1 MPRVAT
7 NLRRLAIGLT
17 SVNEAEFVALVD
29 LARPLVAEGAP
40 AVLVVPALDRAA
52 TARRV
57 RELVG
62 DDPCVV
68 VEPAHE
74 YLRNGHARAVLVGA
88 DPATRGHGIAATV
101 AWLSSLRDA
110 DAATGDGA
118 SPDPADVVAWLGSDA
133 IPAGYRTGGR
143 GPYRAPTAVA
153 VGQDRVL
160 VHTAWGAK
168 LLAFASDRSL
178 TPDLALDGVYDPPF
192 VRFLE
197 RHVAAGAFVVDVGAN
212 IGVFSVL
219 LAQLVGPAGHVM
231 ALEADPEVHAVLQE
245 NLDLNYVGGWS
256 RALPVAAYSSRTQ
269 LAFHRTSAFR
279 GNGSLRD
286 PDARGACVATDLPST
301 IVVEAAPLDE
311 LVPADADVALVK
323 VDVEGAE
330 RHVLEGLAGTIA
342 EGRVR
347 TVAIEFVR
355 ALFGDEWEPLVR
367 LLGDY
372 RDGHGASFATVAPD
386 GSPVRRSLEE
396 AVEIGAF
403 PQLLI
408 EFGPAHG

>member
-1 MPRVAT
+1 MAASS
-7 NLRRLAIGLT
+7 LHRLAIGLT

-40 AVLVVPALDRAA
+40 AVLVVPALDGVA

-74 YLRNGHARAVLVGA
+74 YLRTGHARAVLVGA
-88 DPATRGHGIAATV
+88 DPATRGHGVAASV
-101 AWLSSLRDA
+101 AWLRSLRDA
-110 DAATGDGA
+110 GSVMADGA

-133 IPAGYRTGGR
+133 VPVGRRTDGR
-143 GPYRAPTAVA
+143 GPSPAPAAVA
-153 VGQDRVL
+153 VGEDRLL
-160 VHTAWGAK
+160 VRTAWGAK

-178 TPDLALDGVYDPPF
+178 TPDLALDGVYDPSF

-197 RHVAAGAFVVDVGAN
+197 RHVGAGAFAVDVGAN
-212 IGVFSVL
+212 VGVFSVL
-219 LAQLVGPAGHVM
+219 LAQLVGPGGQVM
-231 ALEADPEVHAVLQE
+231 ALEADPEVHGVLQE
-245 NLDLNYVGGWS
+245 NLDLNYVSGWS
-256 RALPVAAYSSRTQ
+256 RALAVAAYSSRAQ
-269 LAFHRTSAFR
+269 LAFHRRSRFR

-286 PDARGACVATDLPST
+286 HHARHAGVVTDSSST
-301 IVVEAAPLDE
+301 VVVEAAPLDE
-311 LVPADADVALVK
+311 LVPAGVDVALVK

-330 RHVLEGLAGTIA
+330 RHVLEGLARTIA

-347 TVAIEFVR
+347 MVAIEFVR

-367 LLGDY
+367 LLGDF
-372 RDGHGASFATVAPD
+372 RESHGATFATVAPD
-386 GSPVRRSLEE
+386 GSPVTRSLEE
-396 AVEIGAF
+396 AVEMGAF

-408 EFGPAHG
+408 EFGSSHG